1 MLALL
6 LKDLYTLKAQMKVFL
21 FILIIFALA
30 FQAEAGAFAVFYAT
44 LLPVTSLASV
54 GFNVAIFYKRHSF
67 KQVSFRLVSF
77 FCSEH
82 ALWAGFTSD

>member
-44 LLPVTSLASV
+44 LLPVTSLA
-54 GFNVAIFYKRHSF
+54 Y
-67 KQVSFRLVSF
+67 
-77 FCSEH
+77 
-82 ALWAGFTSD
+82 D